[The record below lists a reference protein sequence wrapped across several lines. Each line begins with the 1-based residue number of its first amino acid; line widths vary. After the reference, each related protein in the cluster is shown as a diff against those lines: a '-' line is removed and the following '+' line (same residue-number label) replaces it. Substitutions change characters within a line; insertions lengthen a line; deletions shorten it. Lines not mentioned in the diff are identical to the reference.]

1 MRYAASSPTRI
12 VREQEEHARVV
23 REEEAQALRQKK
35 ARTARRAAPESGA
48 ALTLSTVGRSLG
60 GARNSRRLLSSR
72 F

>member
-35 ARTARRAAPESGA
+35 AHGA
-48 ALTLSTVGRSLG
+48 AG
-60 GARNSRRLLSSR
+60 GA
-72 F
+72 